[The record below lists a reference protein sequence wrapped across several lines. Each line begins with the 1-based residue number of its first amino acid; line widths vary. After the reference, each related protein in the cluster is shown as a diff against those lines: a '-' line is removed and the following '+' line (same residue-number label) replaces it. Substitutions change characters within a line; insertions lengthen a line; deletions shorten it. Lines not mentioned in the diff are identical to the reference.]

1 MVYFF
6 VLKFTSDLV
15 LVHSPS
21 DKPMD
26 KEGVGRG
33 VGMKMVYSCK
43 S

>member
-26 KEGVGRG
+26 KEGWGG
-33 VGMKMVYSCK
+33 VGMKMVYSRK